1 VRISARCLGQ
11 AIAMTAIAAFIAAN
25 VPASK
30 ADGGGE
36 RGNTGDDGGGGS
48 FNSGGSGGGGGGG
61 GGRGGGGS
69 SGSGNGRAQQVI
81 IGVSGRGGGRNGGG
95 GNGGGGNGGGG
106 NGGGGGG
113 GNGGQSIG
121 PLTGVTPLT
130 PDTSGIIVNQL
141 AAQQLG
147 KALFWDIASG
157 SDGQACAS
165 CHYHAGADIRT
176 INQVNPGTNQVTA
189 GPFSL
194 AGGPDNSFSRR
205 RNGSPTGPAV
215 NLTAADFPFHD
226 LADPNNRSSAVIY
239 DTNDRVGSQGSYAG
253 LFIPGQPAP
262 VNLAANQPRPT
273 ECQIVYD
280 PADNPF
286 HANGNVYRKV
296 TPRNTPSNIN
306 AVFNYRQFWDGRA
319 NNVFNGVNPFGVR
332 TNLAS
337 KQAGVL
343 VDNSGGV
350 VLQQLAIANAS
361 LASQSTG
368 PILSDTEMSCTNRVF
383 ADVGRRLLAT
393 TPLANQ
399 KVHPQDSL
407 FSLTPALIGTPIGLN
422 TTYGD
427 LIRAAFSPKYWDVNG
442 KFNIDT
448 NGNVTYSASGY
459 TQMEQNF
466 SMFWGLAIQAYE
478 SLLISDQ
485 SPFDTGTMTSSAV
498 RGEGV
503 FTGKGHCTQC
513 HNGPLLTNAA
523 KTAQQGASDV
533 VRSMQMGDGGV
544 ALYDTGF
551 YNIGVRPTF
560 EDVGIGGTDAFGN
573 PLSFSREYAAALQG
587 QPVPDSFATPT
598 GGNVSGGGRVAV
610 DGAFKVPSLRNVAL
624 TPPYMHNGG
633 FASLEQVIAFYNRGG
648 NRQNAGCGDTTGFG
662 TNCSNLDVEITNRSF
677 NQQDVS
683 DLVAFLQSLT
693 DNRVACHAGPFDHPA
708 LPLSNGYTGVL
719 LPDGRTAEVISTL
732 PATGVSGLAALG
744 KPCFP
749 NAGNLFGD
757 MQSAFAA
764 ITR

>member
-1 VRISARCLGQ
+1 
-11 AIAMTAIAAFIAAN
+11 M
-25 VPASK
+25 
-30 ADGGGE
+30 
-36 RGNTGDDGGGGS
+36 
-48 FNSGGSGGGGGGG
+48 
-61 GGRGGGGS
+61 
-69 SGSGNGRAQQVI
+69 
-81 IGVSGRGGGRNGGG
+81 
-95 GNGGGGNGGGG
+95 
-106 NGGGGGG
+106 
-113 GNGGQSIG
+113 
-121 PLTGVTPLT
+121 
-130 PDTSGIIVNQL
+130 
-141 AAQQLG
+141 
-147 KALFWDIASG
+147 LF
-157 SDGQACAS
+157 
-165 CHYHAGADIRT
+165 
-176 INQVNPGTNQVTA
+176 
-189 GPFSL
+189 
-194 AGGPDNSFSRR
+194 
-205 RNGSPTGPAV
+205 
-215 NLTAADFPFHD
+215 
-226 LADPNNRSSAVIY
+226 RS
-239 DTNDRVGSQGSYAG
+239 
-253 LFIPGQPAP
+253 
-262 VNLAANQPRPT
+262 
-273 ECQIVYD
+273 
-280 PADNPF
+280 

-368 PILSDTEMSCTNRVF
+368 PILSDTEMSCTNRAF

-407 FSLTPALIGTPIGLN
+407 FSQTPAIIGTPIGLN

-427 LIRAAFSPKYWDVNG
+427 LIRAAFNPKYWDVNG
-442 KFNIDT
+442 KFNIDA
-448 NGNVTYSASGY
+448 NGTVTYSANGY

-478 SLLISDQ
+478 SLLVSDQ
-485 SPFDTGTMTSSAV
+485 SPFDTGTMSSQAI

-513 HNGPLLTNAA
+513 HNGPLLTSAA

-573 PLSFSREYAAALQG
+573 PLSFSREYVAELQG
-587 QPVPDSFATPT
+587 QPVPDSFAAPT
-598 GGNVSGGGRVAV
+598 GGNVRSTRVAV

-662 TNCSNLDVEITNRSF
+662 TNCSNLDVEIENRSF

-719 LPDGRTAEVISTL
+719 LSDGRTAEVISTL
-732 PATGVSGLAALG
+732 PATGVSGLTAIG

-749 NAGNLFGD
+749 NAGNLFGPL
-757 MQSAFAA
+757 QAAFSA
-764 ITR
+764 IVQ

>member
-1 VRISARCLGQ
+1 MRVSGRRIGQ
-11 AIAMTAIAAFIAAN
+11 AVAMMAVVAFVAAN
-25 VPASK
+25 VSYSR

-36 RGNTGDDGGGGS
+36 RGNNGDDGGG
-48 FNSGGSGGGGGGG
+48 NGGGRNGGGGGGN
-61 GGRGGGGS
+61 GGR
-69 SGSGNGRAQQVI
+69 
-81 IGVSGRGGGRNGGG
+81 GGG
-95 GNGGGGNGGGG
+95 GNGGGGNRGVVNVGGVIGVVNSGRGGG
-106 NGGGGGG
+106 NGGGGG
-113 GNGGQSIG
+113 NGSIS
-121 PLTGVTPLT
+121 PLTGVTPLA
-130 PDTSGIIVNQL
+130 PDTSGIIINQL

-147 KALFWDIASG
+147 KALFWDIAAG

-176 INQVNPGTNQVTA
+176 INQVNPGTNQVA
-189 GPFSL
+189 PSPFSL
-194 AGGPDNSFSRR
+194 SNGPDNVFSRR
-205 RNGSPTGPAV
+205 RNGTPTGPAV
-215 NLTAADFPFHD
+215 SLTSADFPFHD
-226 LADPNNRSSAVIY
+226 LADPTNRNSAVTY
-239 DTNDRVGSQGSYAG
+239 DTNDRFGSQGSYAG
-253 LFIPGQPAP
+253 NFIPGQPAP
-262 VNLAANQPRPT
+262 VNLAANQQRPT
-273 ECQIVYD
+273 ECQVVYD

-337 KQAGVL
+337 RQAGVL
-343 VDNSGGV
+343 VSASGGV
-350 VLQQLAIANAS
+350 LLQQIAIANAS

-368 PILSDTEMSCTNRVF
+368 PILSDTEMSCTNRAF

-407 FSLTPALIGTPIGLN
+407 FSQNPAIIGAVGLN

-427 LIRAAFSPKYWDVNG
+427 LIRAAFNPQYWNAAG
-442 KFNIDT
+442 KFNIDA
-448 NGNVTYSASGY
+448 NGNVTSSAAGY

-478 SLLISDQ
+478 SLLISDK
-485 SPFDTGTMTSSAV
+485 SPFDTGTMTTAAI

-513 HNGPLLTNAA
+513 HNGPLLSNAT
-523 KTAQQGASDV
+523 KTAQQGVADV
-533 VRSMQMGDGGV
+533 LRNMQMADGNV

-551 YNIGVRPTF
+551 YNIGVRPTG
-560 EDVGIGGTDAFGN
+560 EDIGLGGTDAFGN
-573 PLSFSREYAAALQG
+573 PLSFSREYVAELQG
-587 QPVPDSFATPT
+587 QQVPDSFAPPT
-598 GGNVSGGGRVAV
+598 GGNVTGRVAV

-633 FASLEQVIAFYNRGG
+633 FASLEQVIQFYNRGG
-648 NRQNAGCGDTTGFG
+648 NRINAGCGDTTGFG

-677 NQQDVS
+677 NTQDVS

-719 LPDGRTAEVISTL
+719 VSDGRTAERIVTL
-732 PATGVSGLAALG
+732 PATGVGGLTAVG

-757 MQSAFAA
+757 LQAAFSTIAQ
-764 ITR
+764 

>member
-1 VRISARCLGQ
+1 MRVSTQRMGQ
-11 AIAMTAIAAFIAAN
+11 AVAIMAIAAFIAAN
-25 VPASK
+25 VSYSK
-30 ADGGGE
+30 ADGGSG
-36 RGNTGDDGGGGS
+36 RGGSSLNGGG
-48 FNSGGSGGGGGGG
+48 NDGGGGGGG
-61 GGRGGGGS
+61 GGTGGGS
-69 SGSGNGRAQQVI
+69 GRSGGGAGPGGN
-81 IGVSGRGGGRNGGG
+81 SGRGGGTENGGG
-95 GNGGGGNGGGG
+95 QVISGGRGNGGGGNGGGG
-106 NGGGGGG
+106 
-113 GNGGQSIG
+113 QSIG
-121 PLTGVTPLT
+121 RLTGVTPLL
-130 PDTSGIIVNQL
+130 PDTSGIIINQL
-141 AAQQLG
+141 AAQLLG
-147 KALFWDIASG
+147 KALFWDIAAG

-176 INQVNPGTNQVTA
+176 VNQVNPGTNQVA
-189 GPFSL
+189 PGPFSL
-194 AGGPDNSFSRR
+194 STGPDNLFSRR
-205 RNGSPTGPAV
+205 RNGTPDGPNVA
-215 NLTAADFPFHD
+215 LTAADFPFHD
-226 LADPNNRSSAVIY
+226 LADPTNRNSAVIY
-239 DTNDRVGSQGSYAG
+239 DTNDRFGSEGSYAG

-262 VNLAANQPRPT
+262 VNLPPSQQRPT
-273 ECQIVYD
+273 ECQVVYD
-280 PADNPF
+280 PVDNPF

-296 TPRNTPSNIN
+296 TPRNTPTNIN

-337 KQAGVL
+337 RQAGVL
-343 VDNSGGV
+343 VGNSGGLQ
-350 VLQQLAIANAS
+350 LQQLAIANAS

-368 PILSDTEMSCTNRVF
+368 PILSDTEMSCANRAF
-383 ADVGRRLLAT
+383 ADVGHRLLT
-393 TPLANQ
+393 TAPLANQ

-407 FSLTPALIGTPIGLN
+407 FGQAPALIGASNGLN
-422 TTYGD
+422 TTYAD
-427 LIRAAFSPKYWDVNG
+427 LIRAAFNPQYWNVAG
-442 KFNIDT
+442 KFSIDA

-459 TQMEQNF
+459 SQMEQNF

-485 SPFDTGTMTSSAV
+485 SPFDTGTMASDAI

-533 VRSMQMGDGGV
+533 VRSMQMGDGNV

-551 YNIGVRPTF
+551 YNIGVRPTG

-573 PLSFSREYAAALQG
+573 PLSFAREYVAGLQG
-587 QPVPDSFATPT
+587 QPVPDSFAPPT
-598 GGNVSGGGRVAV
+598 GGNVRTGRVAV

-648 NRQNAGCGDTTGFG
+648 NRQNAGCGDTSGFG

-683 DLVAFLQSLT
+683 DLVAFLKSLT

-719 LPDGRTAEVISTL
+719 LSDGRTAEAISTL
-732 PATGVSGLAALG
+732 PATGISGLTAEG

-757 MQSAFAA
+757 MQAVFTAV
-764 ITR
+764 TK

>member
-1 VRISARCLGQ
+1 
-11 AIAMTAIAAFIAAN
+11 
-25 VPASK
+25 
-30 ADGGGE
+30 
-36 RGNTGDDGGGGS
+36 
-48 FNSGGSGGGGGGG
+48 
-61 GGRGGGGS
+61 
-69 SGSGNGRAQQVI
+69 
-81 IGVSGRGGGRNGGG
+81 
-95 GNGGGGNGGGG
+95 
-106 NGGGGGG
+106 
-113 GNGGQSIG
+113 
-121 PLTGVTPLT
+121 VTPLV
-130 PDTSGIIVNQL
+130 PDTSGIIINQL

-147 KALFWDIASG
+147 KALFWDISAG

-176 INQVNPGTNQVTA
+176 INQVNPGNNQVT
-189 GPFSL
+189 P
-194 AGGPDNSFSRR
+194 GPDNLFSAR
-205 RNGSPTGPAV
+205 RNGRPTGPDV
-215 NLTAADFPFHD
+215 SLTASDFPFHD
-226 LADPNNRSSAVIY
+226 LADPTNRNSAVIY
-239 DTNDRVGSQGSYAG
+239 DTNDRFGSQGSYAG
-253 LFIPGQPAP
+253 LFVPNQPAP
-262 VNLAANQPRPT
+262 VNLLASQQRPT
-273 ECQIVYD
+273 ECQLTYD

-286 HANGNVYRKV
+286 HANGNIYRKV

-343 VDNSGGV
+343 VDVSGGV
-350 VLQQLAIANAS
+350 QLQQIAIANAS

-368 PILSDTEMSCTNRVF
+368 PILSDTEMSCTNRAF
-383 ADVGRRLLAT
+383 ADVGHRLITT

-407 FSLTPALIGTPIGLN
+407 LGQTPALIGAHNGLN
-422 TTYGD
+422 TTYAD
-427 LIRAAFSPKYWDVNG
+427 MIRAAFNPVYWDLKG
-442 KFNIDT
+442 KFSIDA
-448 NGNVTYSASGY
+448 NGNVTKGAGGY

-466 SMFWGLAIQAYE
+466 SMFWGLAIQSYE
-478 SLLISDQ
+478 SLLISNQ
-485 SPFDTGTMTSSAV
+485 SPFDTGTMAADAK

-523 KTAQQGASDV
+523 KTTQQGGSDV

-551 YNIGVRPTF
+551 YNIGVTPTGA
-560 EDVGIGGTDAFGN
+560 DIGIGGTDAFGN
-573 PLSFSREYAAALQG
+573 PLSFSREYVAELQG
-587 QPVPDSFATPT
+587 QPVPDSFAAPT
-598 GGNVSGGGRVAV
+598 GGNVRSTRVAV

-648 NRQNAGCGDTTGFG
+648 NRQNAGCGDTSGFG
-662 TNCSNLDVEITNRSF
+662 SNCSNLDVEITNRSF

-683 DLVAFLQSLT
+683 DLVAFLKSLT

-708 LPLSNGYTGVL
+708 LPLSNGYFGSL
-719 LPDGRTAEVISTL
+719 QPDGRTAEVIVTL
-732 PATGVSGLAALG
+732 PATGISGLTAES

-757 MQSAFAA
+757 LQAAFSTIAQ
-764 ITR
+764 

>member
-1 VRISARCLGQ
+1 MGQ
-11 AIAMTAIAAFIAAN
+11 AVAVMAIAFIAAN
-25 VPASK
+25 VSYSK
-30 ADGGGE
+30 ADGGSG
-36 RGNTGDDGGGGS
+36 RGGGSNGGGSNGGGGS
-48 FNSGGSGGGGGGG
+48 FNSGSDNGGGGGPAE
-61 GGRGGGGS
+61 
-69 SGSGNGRAQQVI
+69 N
-81 IGVSGRGGGRNGGG
+81 SGRSNG
-95 GNGGGGNGGGG
+95 GNGGRAQISGGG
-106 NGGGGGG
+106 NGGGGG
-113 GNGGQSIG
+113 NSISR
-121 PLTGVTPLT
+121 LTGVTPLL
-130 PDTSGIIVNQL
+130 PDTSGIVINQL
-141 AAQQLG
+141 AAQELG

-176 INQVNPGTNQVTA
+176 KNQVNPGTNQVA
-189 GPFSL
+189 PGPFSL
-194 AGGPDNSFSRR
+194 SAGPDNLFSRR
-205 RNGSPTGPAV
+205 RNGTPTGPNV
-215 NLTAADFPFHD
+215 GLTAADFPFHD
-226 LADPNNRSSAVIY
+226 LADPNNRNSAVIY
-239 DTNDRVGSQGSYAG
+239 DTNDRFGSEGSYAG

-262 VNLAANQPRPT
+262 VNLPASQQRPT
-273 ECQIVYD
+273 ECQVVYD
-280 PADNPF
+280 PVDNPF

-337 KQAGVL
+337 RQAGVL
-343 VDNSGGV
+343 VGNSGGLQ
-350 VLQQLAIANAS
+350 LQQLAIANAS

-368 PILSDTEMSCTNRVF
+368 PILSDTEMSCTNRAF
-383 ADVGRRLLAT
+383 ADVGRRLLT
-393 TPLANQ
+393 TAPLANQ

-407 FSLTPALIGTPIGLN
+407 FSRTPALIGATNGLN
-422 TTYGD
+422 TTYAD
-427 LIRAAFSPKYWDVNG
+427 LIRAAFNPQYWSVAG
-442 KFNIDT
+442 KFSIDA
-448 NGNVTYSASGY
+448 NGNVTYSAGGY

-485 SPFDTGTMTSSAV
+485 SPFDTGTMASDAI

-533 VRSMQMGDGGV
+533 IRSMQMGDGNV

-551 YNIGVRPTF
+551 YNIGVRPTG

-573 PLSFSREYAAALQG
+573 PLSFSREYVAILLQG
-587 QPVPDSFATPT
+587 QPVPDSFAPPT
-598 GGNVSGGGRVAV
+598 GGNVRTGRVAV

-683 DLVAFLQSLT
+683 DLVAFLKSLT

-719 LPDGRTAEVISTL
+719 LSDGRTAEVISTL
-732 PATGVSGLAALG
+732 PATGVSGLTAEG

-757 MQSAFAA
+757 TQAAFTAIMQ
-764 ITR
+764 

>member
-1 VRISARCLGQ
+1 MRISAHRACQ
-11 AIAMTAIAAFIAAN
+11 VVAMMATAAFIAAN
-25 VPASK
+25 VSYSK
-30 ADGGGE
+30 ADGG
-36 RGNTGDDGGGGS
+36 
-48 FNSGGSGGGGGGG
+48 
-61 GGRGGGGS
+61 
-69 SGSGNGRAQQVI
+69 
-81 IGVSGRGGGRNGGG
+81 SGRGGGSNGGG
-95 GNGGGGNGGGG
+95 GGFNSGGG

-113 GNGGQSIG
+113 GPGPGENSGRGGNGGGAQISGSGRGNGGGGNGGRGNGGGGGGNGGGGGEESIS
-121 PLTGVTPLT
+121 PLTGVTPLL
-130 PDTSGIIVNQL
+130 PDTSGIIINQL

-147 KALFWDIASG
+147 KALFWDIAAG

-176 INQVNPGTNQVTA
+176 KNSVNPGTNQVA
-189 GPFSL
+189 PGPFSL
-194 AGGPDNSFSRR
+194 STGPDNLFSRR
-205 RNGSPTGPAV
+205 RNGTPTGPNV
-215 NLTAADFPFHD
+215 ELTAADFPFHD
-226 LADPNNRSSAVIY
+226 LADPNNRNSAVIY
-239 DTNDRVGSQGSYAG
+239 DTNDRFGSQGAYAG

-262 VNLAANQPRPT
+262 VNLAANQQRPT
-273 ECQIVYD
+273 ECQVIYD
-280 PADNPF
+280 PVNNPF

-296 TPRNTPSNIN
+296 PPRNTPTNIN

-319 NNVFNGVNPFGVR
+319 NNAFNGVNPFGVR

-343 VDNSGGV
+343 VDNSGGL
-350 VLQQLAIANAS
+350 VLQQIAIANAS
-361 LASQSTG
+361 LASQATG
-368 PILSDTEMSCTNRVF
+368 PILSDTEMSCTNRAF

-407 FSLTPALIGTPIGLN
+407 FGLTPALIGAPVGLN

-427 LIRAAFSPKYWDVNG
+427 LIRAAFSQKYWDVPG
-442 KFNIDT
+442 KFSVDANGHVT
-448 NGNVTYSASGY
+448 NSASGY

-485 SPFDTGTMTSSAV
+485 SPFDTGTMAADAR

-503 FTGKGHCTQC
+503 FTGKGHCSEC

-523 KTAQQGASDV
+523 KTAQQGGSDV
-533 VRSMQMGDGGV
+533 LRSMQMGDGGV

-551 YNIGVRPTF
+551 YNIGVRPTG

-573 PLSFSREYAAALQG
+573 PLSFSREYVAVLQG
-587 QPVPDSFATPT
+587 QPVPDSFAAPT
-598 GGNVSGGGRVAV
+598 GGNVRSTRVAV
-610 DGAFKVPSLRNVAL
+610 DGAFKVPTLRNVAL

-648 NRQNAGCGDTTGFG
+648 NRQNSGCGDTTGFG
-662 TNCSNLDVEITNRSF
+662 TNCSNLDVEIENRSF

-683 DLVAFLQSLT
+683 DLVAFLKSLT

-719 LPDGRTAEVISTL
+719 VSDGRTAEVIATL
-732 PATGVSGLAALG
+732 PATGSSGLPALG
-744 KPCFP
+744 KPCFA

-757 MQSAFAA
+757 LQASFNA
-764 ITR
+764 IVQ